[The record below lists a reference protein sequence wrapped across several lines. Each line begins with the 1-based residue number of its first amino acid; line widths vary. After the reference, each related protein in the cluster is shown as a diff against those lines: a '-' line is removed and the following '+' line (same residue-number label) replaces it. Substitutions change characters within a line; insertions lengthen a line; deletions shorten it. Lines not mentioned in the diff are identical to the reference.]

1 MRVTGIQTK
10 ASKGLPM
17 VSRASVLLI
26 EKVGLEGNYHSGGS
40 RQVSL
45 VASESLEALSPL
57 EGTGLCLEKYAANLI
72 TEALDYGRLRP
83 GDRLLAGDAVLEL
96 TEVGKPCHFECALF
110 QQKSLCPLT
119 TMSAFAIVVAGG
131 QVKVGD
137 LLRVE

>member
-1 MRVTGIQTK
+1 MRVNGIQTK

-17 VSRASVLLI
+17 VSRESVMLI
-26 EKVGLEGNYHSGGS
+26 EHMGLEGNYHSGGS

-45 VASESLEALSPL
+45 VASEALEALSPL

-72 TEALDYGRLRP
+72 TEDLDYSLLRP
-83 GDRLLAGDAVLEL
+83 GDLLVAGEAVLEL

-110 QQKSLCPLT
+110 QKKSGCPLT
-119 TMSAFAIVVAGG
+119 TMSAFAVVVTGG
-131 QVKVGD
+131 LIQAGD